1 MANREYVCR
10 KVRLMNMCYK
20 IEVQNKN
27 AEKLDKKLNE
37 LNAPQFLRDYL
48 NELESKSGALNYLVA
63 IKDFLQWLIENN
75 IINKKSIS
83 GIEVSDFSDLRP
95 QNISSYLRYK
105 ETNGMSPTTTE
116 TRKNII
122 KSFIQDIYSY
132 RECLLREVYSKIED
146 FYKMIKY
153 KGIPSGNNLIKK
165 LPTEKQ
171 LNDMEEKIMWK
182 KDIPVRNRNI
192 AIFRVLRGTGIRESE
207 LAGLD
212 LSDLHLKE
220 EMPYITILGKG
231 VYREIQNRTVYLSGS
246 ALKALREW
254 LEYRLTLDNIID
266 TEAVFINKNG
276 TRTTEKNIKQIFEN
290 YGNGITPHMM
300 RHYYA
305 TIMNQSGNLAFVQQ
319 QLGHSS
325 VKTTVKN
332 YANGA
337 VGMKNVLSKM

>member
-1 MANREYVCR
+1 
-10 KVRLMNMCYK
+10 MCYK

-27 AEKLDKKLNE
+27 AEKLNRKLDE

-48 NELESKSGALNYLVA
+48 NELESKNGALNYLVA

-132 RECLLREVYSKIED
+132 RECLLREVYNNIED

-153 KGIPSGNNLIKK
+153 KGIPSGNNLTKK

-212 LSDLHLKE
+212 LSDLHLDE

-231 VYREIQNRTVYLSGS
+231 VYREMQNRTVYLSGS
-246 ALKALREW
+246 ALKALKEW
-254 LEYRLTLDNIID
+254 LEYRNTLDNIVD

-276 TRTTEKNIKQIFEN
+276 TRTTERNIKQIFEN

-305 TIMNQSGNLAFVQQ
+305 SVMNQNGNLAFVQQ

-325 VKTTVKN
+325 VNTTVNN

-337 VGMKNVLSKM
+337 VGMKDKLMEM

>member
-1 MANREYVCR
+1 
-10 KVRLMNMCYK
+10 MCYK

-27 AEKLDKKLNE
+27 AEKLNRKLDE
-37 LNAPQFLRDYL
+37 LNLPIYMRKYFTVKI
-48 NELESKSGALNYLVA
+48 ESKAGALNYLGV
-63 IKDFLQWLIENN
+63 IVDLLNWFIEEKM
-75 IINKKSIS
+75 INKERIS
-83 GIEVSDFSDLRP
+83 DIKPSDFTDIMAEDITL
-95 QNISSYLRYK
+95 YLKTK
-105 ETNGMSPTTTE
+105 EQNGMSPTTLE
-116 TRKNII
+116 TRKHII
-122 KSFIQDIYSY
+122 SSFWDYMS
-132 RECLLREVYSKIED
+132 RVKGTE
-146 FYKMIKY
+146 IKDGFFKDVTY
-153 KGIPSGNNLIKK
+153 KGIPSGNNLTKK

-171 LNDMEEKIMWK
+171 LNEMEEKIMWK

-212 LSDLHLKE
+212 LSDLHLDE

-231 VYREIQNRTVYLSGS
+231 VYREMQNRMVYLSGS

-254 LEYRLTLDNIID
+254 LEYRSTLDNIVD
-266 TEAVFINKNG
+266 TEAVFVNKNG

-305 TIMNQSGNLAFVQQ
+305 SVMNQNGNLAFVQQ

-325 VKTTVKN
+325 VNTTVNN

-337 VGMKNVLSKM
+337 VGMKEKLMEM

>member
-1 MANREYVCR
+1 
-10 KVRLMNMCYK
+10 MCYK

-27 AEKLDKKLNE
+27 AEKLNRKLDE

-48 NELESKSGALNYLVA
+48 NELESKNGALNYLVA
-63 IKDFLQWLIENN
+63 IKDFLQWLIESN

-83 GIEVSDFSDLRP
+83 EIKVSDFSDLRP

-132 RECLLREVYSKIED
+132 RECLLREVYNNIED

-153 KGIPSGNNLIKK
+153 KGIPSGNNLTKK

-182 KDIPVRNRNI
+182 KDIPIRNRNI

-212 LSDLHLKE
+212 LSDLHLDE

-231 VYREIQNRTVYLSGS
+231 VYREMQNRMVYLSGS
-246 ALKALREW
+246 ALKALSEW
-254 LEYRLTLDNIID
+254 LEYRNTLDNIVD

-276 TRTTEKNIKQIFEN
+276 TRTTERNIKQVFEN

-305 TIMNQSGNLAFVQQ
+305 SIMNRNGNLAFVQQ

-325 VKTTVKN
+325 VNTTVNN

-337 VGMKNVLSKM
+337 VGMKTVLENM

>member
-10 KVRLMNMCYK
+10 KERLMNMCYK

-63 IKDFLQWLIENN
+63 IKDFLQWLIGNN

>member
-1 MANREYVCR
+1 
-10 KVRLMNMCYK
+10 MCYK
-20 IEVQNKN
+20 IEVQNRN
-27 AEKLDKKLNE
+27 AEKLNRKLDE
-37 LNAPQFLRDYL
+37 LNLPIYMRKYFTVKI
-48 NELESKSGALNYLVA
+48 ESKAGALNYLGV
-63 IKDFLQWLIENN
+63 IVDLLNWFIEDKM
-75 IINKKSIS
+75 INKESIS
-83 GIEVSDFSDLRP
+83 DIEPSDFTDIMAEDITL
-95 QNISSYLRYK
+95 YLKTK
-105 ETNGMSPTTTE
+105 EQNGMSPTTLE
-116 TRKNII
+116 TRKHVISSFWDYMSRVKGTEI
-122 KSFIQDIYSY
+122 KDGFFKD
-132 RECLLREVYSKIED
+132 VT
-146 FYKMIKY
+146 Y
-153 KGIPSGNNLIKK
+153 KGIPSGNNLTKK

-212 LSDLHLKE
+212 LSDLHLDE

-231 VYREIQNRTVYLSGS
+231 VYREMQNRTVYLSGS
-246 ALKALREW
+246 ALKAIREW
-254 LEYRLTLDNIID
+254 LEYRNTLDNIVD

-276 TRTTEKNIKQIFEN
+276 TRTTERNIKQIFEN

-305 TIMNQSGNLAFVQQ
+305 SVMNQNGNLAFVQQ

-325 VKTTVKN
+325 VNTTVNN

-337 VGMKNVLSKM
+337 VGMREVLSNM

>member
-1 MANREYVCR
+1 
-10 KVRLMNMCYK
+10 MCYK

-27 AEKLDKKLNE
+27 AEKLNRKLDE
-37 LNAPQFLRDYL
+37 LNLPIYMRKYFTVKI
-48 NELESKSGALNYLVA
+48 ESKAGALNYLGV
-63 IKDFLQWLIENN
+63 IVDLLNWFIEDK
-75 IINKKSIS
+75 IINKERIS
-83 GIEVSDFSDLRP
+83 DIEPSDFTDIMAEDITL
-95 QNISSYLRYK
+95 YLKTK
-105 ETNGMSPTTTE
+105 EQNGMSPTTLE
-116 TRKNII
+116 TRKHII
-122 KSFIQDIYSY
+122 SSFWDYMS
-132 RECLLREVYSKIED
+132 RVKGTE
-146 FYKMIKY
+146 IKDGFFKDVTY
-153 KGIPSGNNLIKK
+153 KGIPSGNNLTKK

-212 LSDLHLKE
+212 LTDLHLDE

-231 VYREIQNRTVYLSGS
+231 VYREMQNRTVYLSGS
-246 ALKALREW
+246 ALKALSEW
-254 LEYRLTLDNIID
+254 LEYRNTLDNIVD

-276 TRTTEKNIKQIFEN
+276 TRTTERNIKQIFEN

-305 TIMNQSGNLAFVQQ
+305 SVMNRNGNLAFVQQ

-325 VKTTVKN
+325 VNTTVNN

-337 VGMKNVLSKM
+337 VGMKEKLMEM

>member
-1 MANREYVCR
+1 
-10 KVRLMNMCYK
+10 MCYK

-27 AEKLDKKLNE
+27 AEKLNRKLDE

-132 RECLLREVYSKIED
+132 RECLLREVYNNIED

-153 KGIPSGNNLIKK
+153 KGIPSGNNLTKK

-212 LSDLHLKE
+212 LTDLHLDE

-231 VYREIQNRTVYLSGS
+231 VYREMQNRTVYLSGS
-246 ALKALREW
+246 ALKALSEW
-254 LEYRLTLDNIID
+254 LEYRNTLDNVVD

-276 TRTTEKNIKQIFEN
+276 TRTTERNIKQIFEN

-305 TIMNQSGNLAFVQQ
+305 SVMNQNGNLAFVQQ

-325 VKTTVKN
+325 VNTTVNN

-337 VGMKNVLSKM
+337 VGMREKLMEM

>member
-1 MANREYVCR
+1 
-10 KVRLMNMCYK
+10 MCYK

-27 AEKLDKKLNE
+27 AEKLNKKLDE
-37 LNAPQFLRDYL
+37 LNAPKFLRDYL
-48 NELESKSGALNYLVA
+48 NELESKNGALNYLVA

-75 IINKKSIS
+75 IINKKLIS
-83 GIEVSDFSDLRP
+83 EIEVSDFSDLRP

-105 ETNGMSPTTTE
+105 EMNGMSPTTTE

-132 RECLLREVYSKIED
+132 RDCLLREVYSNIED

-153 KGIPSGNNLIKK
+153 KGIPSGNNLTKK

-192 AIFRVLRGTGIRESE
+192 AIFRVLKGSGIRESE

-212 LSDLHLKE
+212 LSDLHLDE

-231 VYREIQNRTVYLSGS
+231 VYREMQNRTVYLSGS
-246 ALKALREW
+246 ALKALKEW
-254 LEYRLTLDNIID
+254 LEYRSTLDNIVD
-266 TEAVFINKNG
+266 TEAVFVNKNG
-276 TRTTEKNIKQIFEN
+276 TRTTERNIKQIFEN

-305 TIMNQSGNLAFVQQ
+305 SIMNQNGNLAFVQQ

-325 VKTTVKN
+325 VNTTVNN

-337 VGMKNVLSKM
+337 MGMKEKLMEM

>member
-1 MANREYVCR
+1 
-10 KVRLMNMCYK
+10 MCYK

-27 AEKLDKKLNE
+27 AEKLNRKLDE
-37 LNAPQFLRDYL
+37 LNLPIYMRKYFTVKI
-48 NELESKSGALNYLVA
+48 ESKAGALNYLGVIVDLLNWF
-63 IKDFLQWLIENN
+63 IKEKMIDKTNISDIEP
-75 IINKKSIS
+75 
-83 GIEVSDFSDLRP
+83 SDFTDIMAEDITL
-95 QNISSYLRYK
+95 YLKTK
-105 ETNGMSPTTTE
+105 EQNGMSPTTLE
-116 TRKNII
+116 TRKHII
-122 KSFIQDIYSY
+122 SSFWDYMS
-132 RECLLREVYSKIED
+132 RVKGTE
-146 FYKMIKY
+146 IKDGFFKDVTY
-153 KGIPSGNNLIKK
+153 KGIPSGNNLTKK

-212 LSDLHLKE
+212 LTDLHLDE

-231 VYREIQNRTVYLSGS
+231 VYREMQNRTVYLSGS
-246 ALKALREW
+246 ALKALSEW
-254 LEYRLTLDNIID
+254 LEYRNTLDNIVD

-276 TRTTEKNIKQIFEN
+276 TRTTERNIKQIFEN

-305 TIMNQSGNLAFVQQ
+305 SVMNQNGNLAFVQQ

-325 VKTTVKN
+325 VNTTVNN

-337 VGMKNVLSKM
+337 VGMKEKLMDM

>member
-1 MANREYVCR
+1 
-10 KVRLMNMCYK
+10 MCYK

-37 LNAPQFLRDYL
+37 LNAPLFLRDYL
-48 NELESKSGALNYLVA
+48 NELESKNGALNYLVA

-75 IINKKSIS
+75 IINKKLIS
-83 GIEVSDFSDLRP
+83 EIEVSDFNNLRP

-132 RECLLREVYSKIED
+132 RECLLREVYSNIED

-290 YGNGITPHMM
+290 YGNGITAHMM

-305 TIMNQSGNLAFVQQ
+305 TVMNQSGNLAFVQQ

-337 VGMKNVLSKM
+337 VGMRDVLNNM

>member
-1 MANREYVCR
+1 
-10 KVRLMNMCYK
+10 MCYK

-27 AEKLDKKLNE
+27 AEKLNRKLDE
-37 LNAPQFLRDYL
+37 LNLPIYMRKYFTVKI
-48 NELESKSGALNYLVA
+48 ESKAGALNYLGVIVDLLNWF
-63 IKDFLQWLIENN
+63 IKEKLIDKTN
-75 IINKKSIS
+75 ISD
-83 GIEVSDFSDLRP
+83 IEPSDFTDIMAEDITL
-95 QNISSYLRYK
+95 YLKTK
-105 ETNGMSPTTTE
+105 EQNGMSPTTLE
-116 TRKNII
+116 TRKHII
-122 KSFIQDIYSY
+122 SSFWDYMS
-132 RECLLREVYSKIED
+132 RVRGTE
-146 FYKMIKY
+146 IKDGFFKDVTY
-153 KGIPSGNNLIKK
+153 KGIPSGNNLTKK

-212 LSDLHLKE
+212 LTDLHLDE

-231 VYREIQNRTVYLSGS
+231 VYREMQNRTVYLSGS
-246 ALKALREW
+246 ALKALSEW
-254 LEYRLTLDNIID
+254 LEYRNTLDNIVD

-276 TRTTEKNIKQIFEN
+276 TRTTERNIKQIFEN

-305 TIMNQSGNLAFVQQ
+305 SIMNRNGNLAFVQQ

-325 VKTTVKN
+325 VNTTVNN

-337 VGMKNVLSKM
+337 VGMREKLIEM

>member
-1 MANREYVCR
+1 
-10 KVRLMNMCYK
+10 MCYK

-27 AEKLDKKLNE
+27 AEKLNRKLDE

-75 IINKKSIS
+75 IINKKLIS
-83 GIEVSDFSDLRP
+83 EIEVSDFSDLRP

-105 ETNGMSPTTTE
+105 EMNGMSPTTTE

-132 RECLLREVYSKIED
+132 RDCLLREVYSKIED

-153 KGIPSGNNLIKK
+153 KGIPSGNNLTKK

-192 AIFRVLRGTGIRESE
+192 TIFRVLRGTGIRESE

-212 LSDLHLKE
+212 LSDLHLDE
-220 EMPYITILGKG
+220 QMPYITILGKG
-231 VYREIQNRTVYLSGS
+231 VYREMQNRTVYLSGS
-246 ALKALREW
+246 ALKALNEW
-254 LEYRLTLDNIID
+254 LEYRNTLDNIVD

-305 TIMNQSGNLAFVQQ
+305 TVMNQNGNLAFVQQ

-337 VGMKNVLSKM
+337 VGMKDVLNNM

>member
-1 MANREYVCR
+1 
-10 KVRLMNMCYK
+10 MCYK

-27 AEKLDKKLNE
+27 AEKLNRKLDE

-63 IKDFLQWLIENN
+63 IKDFLQWLIESN
-75 IINKKSIS
+75 IIKKKSIS
-83 GIEVSDFSDLRP
+83 EIEVSDFSDLRP

-132 RECLLREVYSKIED
+132 RECLLREIYSNIED

-153 KGIPSGNNLIKK
+153 KGIPSGNNLTKK

-182 KDIPVRNRNI
+182 KDSLVRNRNI

-212 LSDLHLKE
+212 LSDLHLDD

-231 VYREIQNRTVYLSGS
+231 VYREMQNRTVYLSGS

-254 LEYRLTLDNIID
+254 LEYRNILDNIVD
-266 TEAVFINKNG
+266 TEAVFVNKNG
-276 TRTTEKNIKQIFEN
+276 TRTTERNIKQIFEN
-290 YGNGITPHMM
+290 YGNDITPHMM

-305 TIMNQSGNLAFVQQ
+305 SIMNKNGNLAFVQQ

-325 VKTTVKN
+325 VNTTVNN

-337 VGMKNVLSKM
+337 VGMREKLMEM

>member
-1 MANREYVCR
+1 MI
-10 KVRLMNMCYK
+10 MCYK

-27 AEKLDKKLNE
+27 AEKLNMKLDE
-37 LNAPQFLRDYL
+37 LNLPIYMRKYFTVKI
-48 NELESKSGALNYLVA
+48 ESKAGALNYLGV
-63 IKDFLQWLIENN
+63 IVDLLNWFIEEKLIDKTN
-75 IINKKSIS
+75 ISD
-83 GIEVSDFSDLRP
+83 IEPSDFTDIMAEDITL
-95 QNISSYLRYK
+95 YLKTK
-105 ETNGMSPTTTE
+105 EQNGMSPTTLE
-116 TRKNII
+116 TRKHII
-122 KSFIQDIYSY
+122 SSFWDYMS
-132 RECLLREVYSKIED
+132 RVKGTE
-146 FYKMIKY
+146 IKDGFFKDVTY
-153 KGIPSGNNLIKK
+153 KGIPSGNNLTKK

-212 LSDLHLKE
+212 LTDLHLDE

-231 VYREIQNRTVYLSGS
+231 VYREMQNRTVYLSGS
-246 ALKALREW
+246 ALKALSEW
-254 LEYRLTLDNIID
+254 LEYRNTLDNIVD
-266 TEAVFINKNG
+266 TEAVFVNKNG
-276 TRTTEKNIKQIFEN
+276 TRTTERNIKQIFEN

-305 TIMNQSGNLAFVQQ
+305 SVMNQNGNLAFVQQ

-325 VKTTVKN
+325 VNTTVNN

-337 VGMKNVLSKM
+337 VGMREKLMEM

>member
-1 MANREYVCR
+1 
-10 KVRLMNMCYK
+10 MCYK

-27 AEKLDKKLNE
+27 AEKLNRKLDE
-37 LNAPQFLRDYL
+37 LNLPMYMRKYFTVKI
-48 NELESKSGALNYLVA
+48 ESKAGALNYLGV
-63 IKDFLQWLIENN
+63 IVDLLNWFIEEKLID
-75 IINKKSIS
+75 KT
-83 GIEVSDFSDLRP
+83 
-95 QNISSYLRYK
+95 NISDIEPSNFTDIMAEDITLYLKTK
-105 ETNGMSPTTTE
+105 EQNGMSPTTLE
-116 TRKNII
+116 TRKHII
-122 KSFIQDIYSY
+122 SSFWDYMS
-132 RECLLREVYSKIED
+132 RVKGTE
-146 FYKMIKY
+146 IKDGFFKDVTY
-153 KGIPSGNNLIKK
+153 KGIPSGNNLTKK

-212 LSDLHLKE
+212 LSDLHLDE

-231 VYREIQNRTVYLSGS
+231 VYREMQNRTVYLSGS

-254 LEYRLTLDNIID
+254 LEYRSTLDNIVD
-266 TEAVFINKNG
+266 TEAVFVNKNG
-276 TRTTEKNIKQIFEN
+276 TRTTERNIKQIFEN

-305 TIMNQSGNLAFVQQ
+305 SVMNQNGNLAFVQQ

-325 VKTTVKN
+325 VNTTVNN

-337 VGMKNVLSKM
+337 VGMKDVLKNM

>member
-1 MANREYVCR
+1 
-10 KVRLMNMCYK
+10 MCYK

-27 AEKLDKKLNE
+27 AEKLNRKLDE

-63 IKDFLQWLIENN
+63 IKDFLQWLIESN

-83 GIEVSDFSDLRP
+83 EIEVSDFSDLRP

-132 RECLLREVYSKIED
+132 RECLLREVYNNIED

-153 KGIPSGNNLIKK
+153 KGIPSGNNLTKK

-212 LSDLHLKE
+212 LTDLHLDE

-231 VYREIQNRTVYLSGS
+231 VYREMQNRTVYLSGS
-246 ALKALREW
+246 ALKALSEW
-254 LEYRLTLDNIID
+254 LEYRNTLDNIVD

-276 TRTTEKNIKQIFEN
+276 TRTTERNIKQIFEN

-305 TIMNQSGNLAFVQQ
+305 SVMNQNGNLAFVQQ

-325 VKTTVKN
+325 VNTTVNN

-337 VGMKNVLSKM
+337 VGMKEKLMEM

>member
-1 MANREYVCR
+1 
-10 KVRLMNMCYK
+10 MCYK

-27 AEKLDKKLNE
+27 AEKLNKKLDE
-37 LNAPQFLRDYL
+37 LNAPLFLRDYL
-48 NELESKSGALNYLVA
+48 NELESKNGALNYLVA

-75 IINKKSIS
+75 IINKKLIS
-83 GIEVSDFSDLRP
+83 EIEVSDFNDLRP

-105 ETNGMSPTTTE
+105 ETSGMSPTTTE

-165 LPTEKQ
+165 LPTERQ

-231 VYREIQNRTVYLSGS
+231 VYREMQNRSVYLSGS
-246 ALKALREW
+246 ALKALKEW

-290 YGNGITPHMM
+290 YGNGITAHMM

-305 TIMNQSGNLAFVQQ
+305 TVMNQNGNLAFVQQ

-337 VGMKNVLSKM
+337 VGMKDVLNNM

>member
-1 MANREYVCR
+1 
-10 KVRLMNMCYK
+10 MCYK

-27 AEKLDKKLNE
+27 AEKLNRKLDE
-37 LNAPQFLRDYL
+37 LNLPIYMRKYFIVKI
-48 NELESKSGALNYLVA
+48 ESKAGALNYLGV
-63 IKDFLQWLIENN
+63 IVDLLNWFIEEKLIDKTN
-75 IINKKSIS
+75 ISD
-83 GIEVSDFSDLRP
+83 IEPSDFTDIMAEDITL
-95 QNISSYLRYK
+95 YLKTK
-105 ETNGMSPTTTE
+105 EQNGMSPTTLE
-116 TRKNII
+116 TRKHII
-122 KSFIQDIYSY
+122 SSFWDYMS
-132 RECLLREVYSKIED
+132 RVKGTE
-146 FYKMIKY
+146 IKDGFFKDVTY
-153 KGIPSGNNLIKK
+153 KGIPSGNNLTKK

-212 LSDLHLKE
+212 LSDLHLEE

-231 VYREIQNRTVYLSGS
+231 VYREMQNRTVYLSGS
-246 ALKALREW
+246 ALKAIKEW
-254 LEYRLTLDNIID
+254 LEYRNTLKNIID
-266 TEAVFINKNG
+266 IEAVFVNKNG
-276 TRTTEKNIKQIFEN
+276 TRTTERNIKQIFEN

-305 TIMNQSGNLAFVQQ
+305 SVMNQNGNLAFVQQ

-325 VKTTVKN
+325 VNTTVNN

-337 VGMKNVLSKM
+337 VGMKEKLMEM

>member
-1 MANREYVCR
+1 
-10 KVRLMNMCYK
+10 MCYK

-27 AEKLDKKLNE
+27 AEKLNRKLDE
-37 LNAPQFLRDYL
+37 LNLPIYMRKYFTVKI
-48 NELESKSGALNYLVA
+48 ESKAGALNYLGVIVDLLNWF
-63 IKDFLQWLIENN
+63 IKEKMIDKTNISDIEP
-75 IINKKSIS
+75 
-83 GIEVSDFSDLRP
+83 SDFTDIMAEDITL
-95 QNISSYLRYK
+95 YLKTK
-105 ETNGMSPTTTE
+105 EQNGMSPTTLE
-116 TRKNII
+116 TRKHII
-122 KSFIQDIYSY
+122 SSFWDYMS
-132 RECLLREVYSKIED
+132 RVKGTE
-146 FYKMIKY
+146 IKDGFFKDVTY
-153 KGIPSGNNLIKK
+153 KGIPSGNNLTKK

-212 LSDLHLKE
+212 LTDLHLDE

-231 VYREIQNRTVYLSGS
+231 VYREMQNRTVYLSGS
-246 ALKALREW
+246 ALKALSEW
-254 LEYRLTLDNIID
+254 LEYRNTLDNIVD

-276 TRTTEKNIKQIFEN
+276 TRTTERNIKQIFEN

-305 TIMNQSGNLAFVQQ
+305 SVMNQNGNLAFVQQ

-325 VKTTVKN
+325 VNTTVNN

-337 VGMKNVLSKM
+337 VGMREKLMEM

>member
-1 MANREYVCR
+1 
-10 KVRLMNMCYK
+10 MCYK

-27 AEKLDKKLNE
+27 AEKLNRKLDE

-48 NELESKSGALNYLVA
+48 NELESKNGALNYLVA
-63 IKDFLQWLIENN
+63 IKDFLQWLIESN

-83 GIEVSDFSDLRP
+83 EIEVSDFSDLRP
-95 QNISSYLRYK
+95 QNISSYLRHK

-132 RECLLREVYSKIED
+132 RECLLREVYNNIED

-153 KGIPSGNNLIKK
+153 KGIPSGNNLTKK

-212 LSDLHLKE
+212 LSDLHLDGNIPYVE
-220 EMPYITILGKG
+220 LNGMPYIMVLSKG
-231 VYREIQNRTVYLSGS
+231 HQREEEKRMVYLTKS
-246 ALKALREW
+246 AVESLEEW
-254 LEYRLTLDNIID
+254 LEYRSTLENIID
-266 TEAVFINKNG
+266 KEAVFVNKNG
-276 TRTTEKNIKQIFEN
+276 KRTTEDNIKAIFKN

-305 TIMNQSGNLAFVQQ
+305 SVMASRGNIVFAQQ
-319 QLGHSS
+319 QLGHNSMA
-325 VKTTVKN
+325 TTINN
-332 YANGA
+332 YANGSI
-337 VGMKNVLSKM
+337 GMKDILENM

>member
-1 MANREYVCR
+1 
-10 KVRLMNMCYK
+10 MCYK

-27 AEKLDKKLNE
+27 AEKLNRKLDE
-37 LNAPQFLRDYL
+37 LNLPIYMRKYFTVKI
-48 NELESKSGALNYLVA
+48 ESKAGALNYLGVIVDLLNWF
-63 IKDFLQWLIENN
+63 IKEKMIDKTNISDIEP
-75 IINKKSIS
+75 
-83 GIEVSDFSDLRP
+83 SDFTDIMAEDITL
-95 QNISSYLRYK
+95 YLKTK
-105 ETNGMSPTTTE
+105 EQNGMSPTTLE
-116 TRKNII
+116 TRKHII
-122 KSFIQDIYSY
+122 SSFWDYMS
-132 RECLLREVYSKIED
+132 RVKGTE
-146 FYKMIKY
+146 IKDGFFKDVTY
-153 KGIPSGNNLIKK
+153 KGIPSGNNLTKK

-212 LSDLHLKE
+212 LTDLHLDE

-231 VYREIQNRTVYLSGS
+231 VYREMQNRTVYLSGS

-254 LEYRLTLDNIID
+254 LEYRSTLNNIVD
-266 TEAVFINKNG
+266 TEAVFVNKNG
-276 TRTTEKNIKQIFEN
+276 TRTTERNIKQIFEN

-305 TIMNQSGNLAFVQQ
+305 SIMNRNGNLAFVQQ

-325 VKTTVKN
+325 VSTTVNN

-337 VGMKNVLSKM
+337 VGMKEKLMEM

>member
-1 MANREYVCR
+1 
-10 KVRLMNMCYK
+10 MCYK
-20 IEVQNKN
+20 IEVQNRN
-27 AEKLDKKLNE
+27 AEKLNRKLDE
-37 LNAPQFLRDYL
+37 LNLPIYMRKYFTVRI
-48 NELESKSGALNYLVA
+48 ESKAGALNYLGV
-63 IKDFLQWLIENN
+63 IVDLLNWFIEEKLVDKTN
-75 IINKKSIS
+75 ISD
-83 GIEVSDFSDLRP
+83 IEPSDFTDIMAEDITL
-95 QNISSYLRYK
+95 YLKTK
-105 ETNGMSPTTTE
+105 EQNGMSPTTLE
-116 TRKNII
+116 TRKHMISSFWDYMSRVRGAEI
-122 KSFIQDIYSY
+122 KDKFFKD
-132 RECLLREVYSKIED
+132 VT
-146 FYKMIKY
+146 Y
-153 KGIPSGNNLIKK
+153 KGIPSGNNLTKK

-212 LSDLHLKE
+212 LSDLHLDE

-231 VYREIQNRTVYLSGS
+231 VYREMQNRTVYLSGS
-246 ALKALREW
+246 ALKALSKW
-254 LEYRLTLDNIID
+254 LEYRNTLDNIVD

-276 TRTTEKNIKQIFEN
+276 TRTTERNIKQIFEN

-305 TIMNQSGNLAFVQQ
+305 SVMNQNGNLAFVQQ

-325 VKTTVKN
+325 VNTTVNN

-337 VGMKNVLSKM
+337 VGMKEKLMEM

>member
-1 MANREYVCR
+1 
-10 KVRLMNMCYK
+10 MCYK

-27 AEKLDKKLNE
+27 AEKLNRKLDE
-37 LNAPQFLRDYL
+37 LNLPIYMRKYFTVKI
-48 NELESKSGALNYLVA
+48 ESKAGALNYLGVIVDLLNWF
-63 IKDFLQWLIENN
+63 IKEKMIDKTNISDIEP
-75 IINKKSIS
+75 
-83 GIEVSDFSDLRP
+83 SDFTDIMAEDITL
-95 QNISSYLRYK
+95 YLKTK
-105 ETNGMSPTTTE
+105 EQNGMSPTTLE
-116 TRKNII
+116 TRKHII
-122 KSFIQDIYSY
+122 SSFWDYMS
-132 RECLLREVYSKIED
+132 RVKGTE
-146 FYKMIKY
+146 IKDKFFKDVTY
-153 KGIPSGNNLIKK
+153 KGIPSGNNLTKK

-212 LSDLHLKE
+212 LTDLHLDE

-231 VYREIQNRTVYLSGS
+231 VYREMQNRTVYLSGS
-246 ALKALREW
+246 ALKALSEW
-254 LEYRLTLDNIID
+254 LEYRNTLDNIVD

-276 TRTTEKNIKQIFEN
+276 TRTTERNIKQIFEN

-305 TIMNQSGNLAFVQQ
+305 SIMNRNGNLAFVQQ

-325 VKTTVKN
+325 VNTTVNN

-337 VGMKNVLSKM
+337 VGMKDKLMEM

>member
-1 MANREYVCR
+1 
-10 KVRLMNMCYK
+10 MCYK

-27 AEKLDKKLNE
+27 AEKLNRKLDE
-37 LNAPQFLRDYL
+37 LNLPMYMRKYFTVKI
-48 NELESKSGALNYLVA
+48 ESKAGALNYLGVIVDLLNWF
-63 IKDFLQWLIENN
+63 IKEKM
-75 IINKKSIS
+75 INKESIS
-83 GIEVSDFSDLRP
+83 DIEPSDFTDIMAEDITL
-95 QNISSYLRYK
+95 YLKTK
-105 ETNGMSPTTTE
+105 EQNGMSPTTLE
-116 TRKNII
+116 TRKHII
-122 KSFIQDIYSY
+122 SSFWDYMS
-132 RECLLREVYSKIED
+132 RVKGTE
-146 FYKMIKY
+146 IKDKFFKDVTY
-153 KGIPSGNNLIKK
+153 KGIPSGNNLTKK

-212 LSDLHLKE
+212 LSDLHLDE

-231 VYREIQNRTVYLSGS
+231 VYREMQNRTVYLSGS
-246 ALKALREW
+246 ALKALSEW
-254 LEYRLTLDNIID
+254 LEYRNTLDNIVD

-276 TRTTEKNIKQIFEN
+276 TRTTERNIKQIFEN

-305 TIMNQSGNLAFVQQ
+305 SIMNRNGNLAFVQQ
-319 QLGHSS
+319 QLEHSS
-325 VKTTVKN
+325 VNTTVNN

-337 VGMKNVLSKM
+337 VGMKDVLNNM

>member
-1 MANREYVCR
+1 
-10 KVRLMNMCYK
+10 MCYK
-20 IEVQNKN
+20 IEVQNRN
-27 AEKLDKKLNE
+27 AEKLNRKLDE
-37 LNAPQFLRDYL
+37 LNLPIYMRKYFTVKI
-48 NELESKSGALNYLVA
+48 ESKAGALNYLGV
-63 IKDFLQWLIENN
+63 IVDLLNWFIEEKLIDKTN
-75 IINKKSIS
+75 ISD
-83 GIEVSDFSDLRP
+83 IEPSDFTDIMAEDITL
-95 QNISSYLRYK
+95 YLKTK
-105 ETNGMSPTTTE
+105 EQNGMSPTTLE
-116 TRKNII
+116 TRKHII
-122 KSFIQDIYSY
+122 SSFWDYMS
-132 RECLLREVYSKIED
+132 RVKGTE
-146 FYKMIKY
+146 IKDKFFKDVTY
-153 KGIPSGNNLIKK
+153 KGIPSGNNLTKK

-212 LSDLHLKE
+212 LSDLHLDE

-231 VYREIQNRTVYLSGS
+231 VYREMQNRTVYLSGS
-246 ALKALREW
+246 ALKALSKW
-254 LEYRLTLDNIID
+254 LEYRNTMDNIVD

-276 TRTTEKNIKQIFEN
+276 TRTTERNIKQVFEN

-305 TIMNQSGNLAFVQQ
+305 SIMNRNGNLAFVQQ

-325 VKTTVKN
+325 VNTTVNN

-337 VGMKNVLSKM
+337 VGMKEKLMEM

>member
-1 MANREYVCR
+1 
-10 KVRLMNMCYK
+10 MCYK

-27 AEKLDKKLNE
+27 AEKLNRKLDE
-37 LNAPQFLRDYL
+37 LNLPIYMRKYFTVKI
-48 NELESKSGALNYLVA
+48 ESKVGALNYLGV
-63 IKDFLQWLIENN
+63 IVDLLNWFIEEKLIDKTN
-75 IINKKSIS
+75 ISD
-83 GIEVSDFSDLRP
+83 IEPSDFTDIMAEDITL
-95 QNISSYLRYK
+95 YLKTK
-105 ETNGMSPTTTE
+105 EQNGMSPTTLE
-116 TRKNII
+116 TRKHII
-122 KSFIQDIYSY
+122 SSFWDYMS
-132 RECLLREVYSKIED
+132 RVKGTE
-146 FYKMIKY
+146 IKDKFFKDVTY
-153 KGIPSGNNLIKK
+153 KGIPSGNNLTKK

-212 LSDLHLKE
+212 LSDLHLDE

-231 VYREIQNRTVYLSGS
+231 VYREMQNRTVYLSGS
-246 ALKALREW
+246 ALKALSKW
-254 LEYRLTLDNIID
+254 LEYRNTLDNIVD

-276 TRTTEKNIKQIFEN
+276 TRTTERNIKQVFEN

-305 TIMNQSGNLAFVQQ
+305 SIMNRNGNLAFVQQ

-325 VKTTVKN
+325 VNTTVNN

-337 VGMKNVLSKM
+337 VGMKEKLMEM

>member
-1 MANREYVCR
+1 
-10 KVRLMNMCYK
+10 MCYK

-254 LEYRLTLDNIID
+254 LEYRSTLSNIID
-266 TEAVFINKNG
+266 TEAVFVNKNG
-276 TRTTEKNIKQIFEN
+276 TRTTERNIKQIFEN

-305 TIMNQSGNLAFVQQ
+305 SIMNRNGNLAFVQQ

-325 VKTTVKN
+325 VNTTVNN

-337 VGMKNVLSKM
+337 VGMKDVLNNM